1 MPASRVP
8 TALPLLLL
16 ALASGCAGS
25 KPAARP
31 DAAPSAGAVCEP
43 GPGTVVAS
51 FGDGSRVTLGQLD
64 ATLEKELAELDA
76 QKRRARRQG
85 LDALVFERLVESEA
99 KRRGET
105 PDALVKAE
113 VLDKVPAPPEAEVQA
128 FFEGVKE
135 RLEPGTTLESVRER
149 IVAHLQQGGR
159 EERLK
164 AFREELLQKGR
175 VQVTLPRAGREPVRQ
190 QVTGTGPATG
200 PADAPVTIVEFSDF
214 QCPYCARGRKTLDE
228 VKQAYGDKVRIV
240 FRHFPL
246 EMHPEAPK
254 AAEASACAHD
264 QGKFWAYHDALFD
277 DPRALA
283 VDDLKATAQRLGLDT
298 QAFDA
303 CLDGGTKA
311 QVVQADMEEGRKLG
325 VTGTPAFFVNGVLL
339 EGAQPLEAFR
349 DVIDAELEAGQP

>member
-1 MPASRVP
+1 MPASRSP
-8 TALPLLLL
+8 LPLLLL

-25 KPAARP
+25 RPAART
-31 DAAPSAGAVCEP
+31 DAAAPAAGAVCEP
-43 GPGTVVAS
+43 GPDTVVAS

-64 ATLEKELAELDA
+64 ATLEKELAELDG

-99 KRRGET
+99 KRRGQP

-128 FFEGVKE
+128 FYAGVKD
-135 RLEPGTTLESVRER
+135 RLPPDATLDSVRER
-149 IVAHLQQGGR
+149 IVAHLQQGAR

-164 AFREELLQKGR
+164 AFREELLQQGR
-175 VQVTLPRAGREPVRQ
+175 VQVTLPRTGRAPVRRT
-190 QVTGTGPATG
+190 VAATG
-200 PADAPVTIVEFSDF
+200 PSAGPAAAPVTIVEFSDF

-228 VKQAYGDKVRIV
+228 VRKAYGDQVRVV

-264 QGKFWAYHDALFD
+264 QGKFWPFHDALFD

-283 VDDLKATAQRLGLDT
+283 VDDLKATARKLGLDGK
-298 QAFDA
+298 AFDA

-311 QVVQADMEEGRKLG
+311 KVVQEDMEAGRQLG
-325 VTGTPAFFVNGVLL
+325 VTGTPAFFVNGVML
-339 EGAQPLEAFR
+339 EGALPLDEFR
-349 DVIDAELEAGQP
+349 DVIDEELAAKKQN